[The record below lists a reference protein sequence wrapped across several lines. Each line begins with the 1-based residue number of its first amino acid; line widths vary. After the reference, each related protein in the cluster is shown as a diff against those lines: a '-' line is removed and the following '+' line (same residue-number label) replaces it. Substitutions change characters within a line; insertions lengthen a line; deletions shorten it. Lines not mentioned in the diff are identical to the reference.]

1 MDLIKTVLMSALV
14 VTGAYVMGKQREKY
28 LNTLKEKKDGEKVVE
43 AAKRAA
49 NLSDEDCAALNRM
62 YDEWQKRKL

>member
-14 VTGAYVMGKQREKY
+14 IAGAYVIGKQREKY
-28 LNTLKEKKDGEKVVE
+28 LNTLKEKEDGEEVVK

-49 NLSDEDCAALNRM
+49 NLSDEDCDALNRM
-62 YDEWQKRKL
+62 YDEWQKRKS